1 MATFYLSH
9 EAELC
14 HYGIKGMKWG
24 KHKSKKDYV
33 YTQKKYDNGRIWTQ
47 DEEKLAKAKQKKV
60 QEQLSSVGVYSP
72 TAQGKKEASAKD
84 RVLREQASQR
94 DVEEK
99 RNEELAER
107 AKIYARDQRQREVD
121 AQNRVLKEQ
130 ERLRASREAA
140 RKRVDKNVRD
150 ARDREFMA
158 MDKVLKEQEKERRRR
173 KSMKKA
179 NEQMSVKRNSV
190 YYNKR

>member
-1 MATFYLSH
+1 MATFYLNH
-9 EAELC
+9 ESELY

-24 KHKSKKDYV
+24 SHKSKKDYI

-47 DEEKLAKAKQKKV
+47 DKEKLNAARMRKMKEKIASMPAAKR
-60 QEQLSSVGVYSP
+60 
-72 TAQGKKEASAKD
+72 TAQGRAESNAYQKALAEQNKQRELRKKELASRA
-84 RVLREQASQR
+84 ENAS
-94 DVEEK
+94 
-99 RNEELAER
+99 
-107 AKIYARDQRQREVD
+107 ISARDIRNRNVD

-130 ERLRASREAA
+130 ERSRASREEA
-140 RKRVDKNVRD
+140 RNRADKNVRD

-173 KSMKKA
+173 KSMRKA
-179 NEQMSVKRNSV
+179 NERMSVKRNSV